1 MGFDRVGLEVNSSE
15 GSIMSTVAIPNEIRA
30 GQSLDPRPV
39 MANFDELALFIND
52 DVLTLDGSKAMT
64 GHLTLS
70 GPGVAG
76 GHAVTKAQLDD
87 AVGGDVAGGGF
98 LPLGGGTL
106 TGQLVQR
113 FAQDVSG
120 PGTGGLLVGYTGTSS
135 THIAIDGNEIQAYSD
150 GKPSSLNLNIEGTGS
165 KGPVS
170 VGGDL
175 LVRGSLTVDGKEVYT
190 KAKANDQV
198 YTKKEIDDLLAARP
212 LMKMCDRP
220 TRVYDQ
226 EPNGGLKALT
236 WYKIQLPS
244 TVGGVARS
252 GAKAAYVN
260 MTTVVAAKDSWVAVR
275 PDGSNWNPNDPSAQY
290 STMNITEGDVDN
302 EHCWMQIGS
311 NGAIQFWVHG
321 DSPSDKAL
329 NRLVLDVIALVF

>member
-1 MGFDRVGLEVNSSE
+1 
-15 GSIMSTVAIPNEIRA
+15 MSTVAIPNEIRA

-165 KGPVS
+165 KDKVS
-170 VGGDL
+170 GGGDL
-175 LVRGSLTVDGKEVYT
+175 LVGGSLKVGGKEVYT
-190 KAKANDQV
+190 KAKAGDQV

-212 LMKMCDRP
+212 LMKMCDKP
-220 TRVYDQ
+220 TRVYDYR
-226 EPNGGLKALT
+226 GGLKALT
-236 WYKIQLPS
+236 WYKIQLPG

-260 MTTVVAAKDSWVAVR
+260 ITSVGSYFSSHVSFR
-275 PDGSNWNPNDPSAQY
+275 PDGSNWNPNDPNAQF
-290 STMNITEGDVDN
+290 STLNTTAGETDN
-302 EHCWMQIGS
+302 EHCLMAIGS
-311 NGAIQFWVHG
+311 NGAVQFWFYG
-321 DSPSDKAL
+321 LSPSEDAAL
-329 NRLVLDVIALVF
+329 GLVFDVIALVF